1 MEEMLEKILS
11 IEKSYN
17 ELGEKLS
24 DPAIIQDYKE
34 FTKLSKLR
42 KSMEETVELYKKWK
56 EASDTYNESVQMAK
70 GEHDPEMKEF
80 LDNEAATA
88 QATMDKCSE
97 EMKILLLPRDPMD
110 DKDIMLEI
118 RGGAGGDEANIF
130 AGDLMRMYLR
140 YAEKQ
145 GWKTQILSISECEAG

>member
-24 DPAIIQDYKE
+24 DPAVIQDYKE

-56 EASDTYNESVQMAK
+56 EASDTYNDSVQMAK
-70 GEHDPEMKEF
+70 GEHDPEMKAF
-80 LDNEAATA
+80 LDAEA
-88 QATMDKCSE
+88 QAAQEKMDRYSE
-97 EMKILLLPRDPMD
+97 EMKVLLLPRDPMD

-130 AGDLMRMYLR
+130 AGD
-140 YAEKQ
+140 
-145 GWKTQILSISECEAG
+145 